1 MCQQSMKFVEIQEEN
16 RLQSCVCV
24 WVWMFFLICFF
35 FILFGIFS
43 NTVWF
48 QLAKWFFRLLF
59 RYSHSRLLPQESQWN
74 FSLALHEGKP
84 SMQNVLGWIKC
95 ERKIARNKM
104 KRKKQQ
110 HQQQL
115 NWERWEKK
123 TQYMEN
129 FLLAYTKNY
138 MKSKN
143 IIVCVNCVFLLWLI
157 WFLLFTKLTRH
168 LAQTHSIAEH
178 AIKLKAIFI
187 CLW

>member
-1 MCQQSMKFVEIQEEN
+1 MWSMHHWLQWWVHWNNMCQQSMKFVEIQEEN
-16 RLQSCVCV
+16 RLQSCVCLSMNV
-24 WVWMFFLICFF
+24 FFWIYFF

-48 QLAKWFFRLLF
+48 QLANDFSACCFDIRNM
-59 RYSHSRLLPQESQWN
+59 HSRLLPQESQWN

-95 ERKIARNKM
+95 ERKIARNKK

-123 TQYMEN
+123 
-129 FLLAYTKNY
+129 KH
-138 MKSKN
+138 N
-143 IIVCVNCVFLLWLI
+143 IYGKLSYCIHEKLHEIEKHHRLCKLCISCVVDMVFVV
-157 WFLLFTKLTRH
+157 H
-168 LAQTHSIAEH
+168 QTN
-178 AIKLKAIFI
+178 
-187 CLW
+187 